1 MEIENNSKLFIH
13 KYQPI
18 YFGDFEIDENIVEI
32 LNTLIEIDNLNILI
46 IGDMGSGKTSLMN
59 AIILEYYKGNEKSA
73 IEENILHI
81 NSLKEQGINYYRND
95 VKTFCQTTC
104 SIYKKKKIIVL
115 DDIDFINEQSQQVF
129 RNCIDKFSHN
139 VHFICTTTSHQKV
152 IESLQSRLLT
162 IKIKSLQ
169 KEKLHKIMK
178 KIMSSENINMSLDVQ
193 LFILDIC
200 NNTAKILINYMEKCK
215 LLNTEI
221 TMDVAKSICAN
232 ISFSI
237 FQEYTEN
244 VKKKNLINAIE
255 LFYSIYDKGFS
266 VIDILDNYF
275 LFIKSTSMLTEEEKY
290 KIIPLLCKY
299 ITIFHNIHEDEIEL
313 SIFTNNLIQSI

>member
-1 MEIENNSKLFIH
+1 MDDKNKLFIH

-18 YFGDFEIDENIVEI
+18 YFTDFEIDQNIVEI

-59 AIILEYYKGNEKSA
+59 AIILEYYKGNHQTA
-73 IEENILHI
+73 IQENILHI

-104 SIYKKKKIIVL
+104 TIHKKKKIIVL

-139 VHFICTTTSHQKV
+139 VHFICTTTNHQKV

-169 KEKLHKIMK
+169 KEKLHTIMTKIMTT
-178 KIMSSENINMSLDVQ
+178 ENIKMSLDVQ
-193 LFILDIC
+193 YFILDIC

-221 TMDVAKSICAN
+221 TMEIAKSICTN

-244 VKKKNLINAIE
+244 VKKQDLSSSIKI
-255 LFYSIYDKGFS
+255 FYSIYDQGYS
-266 VIDILDNYF
+266 VMDILDNYF
-275 LFIKSTSMLTEEEKY
+275 LFVKSTAILTEDDKY

-299 ITIFHNIHEDEIEL
+299 ITIFHNINEDEIEL
-313 SIFTNNLIQSI
+313 TIFTNNLIQCFCC